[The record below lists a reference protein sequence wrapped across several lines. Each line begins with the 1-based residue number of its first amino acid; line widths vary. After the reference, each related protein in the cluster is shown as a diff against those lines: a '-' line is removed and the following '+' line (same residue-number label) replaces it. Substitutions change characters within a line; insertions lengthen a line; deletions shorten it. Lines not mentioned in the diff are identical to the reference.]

1 MKGANRYFRLG
12 EEGGKVVGTRSI
24 LANMAVFWVNKEE
37 GEKEDCVVRRQN
49 CLIHRKLEK
58 WAKFG
63 QISGKIGLWMG
74 KMEIWK
80 GDCRNLFEILTYW
93 KCGKT
98 NWNVCSSRFFFVPSQ
113 PEIEISNR

>member
-12 EEGGKVVGTRSI
+12 EEGGKVVGMESK
-24 LANMAVFWVNKEE
+24 LVNMAVFWVNKEE

-49 CLIHRKLEK
+49 CLIHRKLGK
-58 WAKFG
+58 WAKFW

-80 GDCRNLFEILTYW
+80 GDCRDLFEILTYR
-93 KCGKT
+93 KGGKT

>member
-1 MKGANRYFRLG
+1 M
-12 EEGGKVVGTRSI
+12 VGTRSI

-49 CLIHRKLEK
+49 RLIHRKLGK
-58 WAKFG
+58 RAKFG
-63 QISGKIGLWMG
+63 QISGKIGLWMEET
-74 KMEIWK
+74 KNLK
-80 GDCRNLFEILTYW
+80 GDCRDLFEILTYW
-93 KCGKT
+93 IGGKT